1 MHSQY
6 LGTVKSIIN
15 RWIDDDLVT
24 KRWFQAM
31 TSEEKNELKASKL
44 NKTQL
49 SIWDQRL
56 SSIKFPEDVLKAM
69 PQLSQNRSMKSL
81 DFEFLL
87 FFDFGCFEGMVE
99 RGKYENFKQLAFII
113 SKLSSRMISKMT
125 GIIL

>member
-1 MHSQY
+1 
-6 LGTVKSIIN
+6 
-15 RWIDDDLVT
+15 
-24 KRWFQAM
+24 M

-69 PQLSQNRSMKSL
+69 PQLSQNRR
-81 DFEFLL
+81 
-87 FFDFGCFEGMVE
+87 MVE
-99 RGKYENFKQLAFII
+99 RGRYENFKQLAFII

>member
-69 PQLSQNRSMKSL
+69 PQLSQNRSTIDYKLKFGGSSSL
-81 DFEFLL
+81 SFSAYSDADLGG
-87 FFDFGCFEGMVE
+87 D
-99 RGKYENFKQLAFII
+99 RENRN
-113 SKLSSRMISKMT
+113 STT
-125 GIIL
+125 GYLVWLN